1 MPRSSR
7 LFEIIQILRV
17 AEGPVTAADLADQL
31 EVSVRTIYRDIAA
44 LQGMRTPIEG
54 EAGMGYLMRKGY
66 DLPPL
71 NFDTDEIEALRVA
84 LAMLARTGDSALQ
97 RAAQRVCGK
106 IDALHGPADWLEI
119 VPWGAPSD
127 DSAPDCVSKA
137 MLRTAIREESKLEL
151 LYRDEN
157 NNETRRVV
165 RPLVLIYHLNCVM
178 LAAWCETRSAFRHFR
193 TDRIWDCTLT
203 GTDFT
208 GEGAVLRRL
217 WREQYEREGTQVG
230 TAVGG

>member
-7 LFEIIQILRV
+7 LFEIIQILRT
-17 AEGPVTAADLADQL
+17 AEGPVTAADLSDEL

-71 NFDTDEIEALRVA
+71 NFDTDEVEALRVA

-137 MLRTAIREESKLEL
+137 LLRSAIREECKLEL
-151 LYRDEN
+151 LYRDEHN
-157 NNETRRVV
+157 TETRRVV

-178 LAAWCETRSAFRHFR
+178 LAAWCETRATFRHFR
-193 TDRIWDCTLT
+193 ADRIWECALT
-203 GTDFT
+203 GADFK
-208 GEGAVLRRL
+208 GEGDVLRKI
-217 WREQYEREGTQVG
+217 WREQYEAEEAAIAA
-230 TAVGG
+230 TATG